1 MTNSRKPTTKPQLP
15 KPLPKPQA
23 TPTRATNLPPDLP
36 TQLRQLNLRATAEQ
50 LDDILARAARQQLAP
65 RALLEELA
73 ERELA
78 DHAQRNLERLLA
90 QARLGRFRPIADF
103 DWSWPKKIDRP
114 LIERALSLE
123 FIQAQR
129 NLILL
134 GTNGLGKTMIA
145 KNIAYAA
152 VQAGHRVLFRTA
164 SEILTDLACDSP
176 QLRRRKFNSY
186 ARPALLVIDEV
197 GYLSYDTTA
206 ADLLYEVVNRRYER
220 CSILITSNRAFKTW
234 NEVFP
239 NATCIT
245 TLVDRLTH
253 YADITTIE
261 GKSYRL
267 RESEQAAAARQ
278 NQPYV
283 EQ

>member
-1 MTNSRKPTTKPQLP
+1 MTNSRKLTT
-15 KPLPKPQA
+15 
-23 TPTRATNLPPDLP
+23 TPTKIMATNNADLP
-36 TQLRQLNLRATAEQ
+36 TQLRQLKLCATAEQ
-50 LDDILARAARQQLAP
+50 LDDILARAARQRLAP

-78 DHAQRNLERLLA
+78 AQAQRNLQRLLT
-90 QARLGRFRPIADF
+90 QARIGRFRPMADF
-103 DWSWPKKIDRP
+103 DWHWPKKIDRP
-114 LIERALSLE
+114 LLERALSLE

-134 GTNGLGKTMIA
+134 GANGVGKTMIA

-152 VQAGHRVLFRTA
+152 VQAGYRVLFRTA
-164 SEILTDLACDSP
+164 SEILTELACDSP
-176 QLRRRKFNSY
+176 QLRRRKLSSY

-197 GYLSYDTTA
+197 GYLAYDTTA
-206 ADLLYEVVNRRYER
+206 ADLLYEVVNQRYER
-220 CSILITSNRAFKTW
+220 CSILITSNRVFKTW

-239 NATCIT
+239 NATCIA

-253 YADITTIE
+253 HADITTIE

-267 RESEQAAAARQ
+267 RESEQSAAARH
-278 NQPYV
+278 NQPYA
-283 EQ
+283 ES

>member
-1 MTNSRKPTTKPQLP
+1 M
-15 KPLPKPQA
+15 
-23 TPTRATNLPPDLP
+23 TNLPAKNTDLP

-73 ERELA
+73 GRELA

-114 LIERALSLE
+114 LLERALSLE

-134 GTNGLGKTMIA
+134 GTNGLGKTMLA

-197 GYLSYDTTA
+197 GYLAYDTTA

>member
-1 MTNSRKPTTKPQLP
+1 MTNSHKPATKAVPPKILTTPARTTARSL
-15 KPLPKPQA
+15 
-23 TPTRATNLPPDLP
+23 DLP

-50 LDDILARAARQQLAP
+50 LDDILARAARQRLAP

-73 ERELA
+73 ARELA

-90 QARLGRFRPIADF
+90 QARLGRFRPMADF
-103 DWSWPKKIDRP
+103 DWSWPKKIDR
-114 LIERALSLE
+114 LLLERALSLE

-197 GYLSYDTTA
+197 GYLAYDAAA

-239 NATCIT
+239 NATCIA
-245 TLVDRLTH
+245 TLLDRLTH

-261 GKSYRL
+261 GQSYRV
-267 RESEQAAAARQ
+267 RESELAAVARR
-278 NQPYV
+278 NQPYA